1 MDKLEKVKS
10 QKLQQKR
17 IDDEEI
23 MKFEEA
29 REQKLVDNLPKFYQM
44 LDEIMKDNENGTI
57 KKVKILQ
64 NGQDVDAYINIAED
78 IKAKAYGET
87 HETVNMTVYAEFFNE
102 NHEPLEGVQIVKE
115 YEGERDIDEIVWK
128 INEDRLNDEEIMLYE
143 DEKYEELQR
152 TLPLIYKELYKM
164 IKQGEAN
171 E

>member
-1 MDKLEKVKS
+1 MENEMEQHMDKLEKVKS

-78 IKAKAYGET
+78 IKAKAY
-87 HETVNMTVYAEFFNE
+87 
-102 NHEPLEGVQIVKE
+102 
-115 YEGERDIDEIVWK
+115 
-128 INEDRLNDEEIMLYE
+128 
-143 DEKYEELQR
+143 
-152 TLPLIYKELYKM
+152 
-164 IKQGEAN
+164 
-171 E
+171 